1 MALKVHGRPD
11 SFAATPY
18 RHCSVV
24 LFAPLQQ
31 FEDSKIQMRV
41 RRRHQR
47 GMEVPIV
54 CIQRVPRNNVLTEVR
69 IINVPHVPTYREAID
84 VE

>member
-1 MALKVHGRPD
+1 MPMKVHGRRV

-18 RHCSVV
+18 HHCPVV
-24 LFAPLQQ
+24 VFSPLQQ
-31 FEDSKIQMRV
+31 CEASKIQMRV

-47 GMEVPIV
+47 GMEVPKV
-54 CIQRVPRNNVLTEVR
+54 RVQRVPRNNVLTELQLN
-69 IINVPHVPTYREAID
+69 NVPHVPTYREAID